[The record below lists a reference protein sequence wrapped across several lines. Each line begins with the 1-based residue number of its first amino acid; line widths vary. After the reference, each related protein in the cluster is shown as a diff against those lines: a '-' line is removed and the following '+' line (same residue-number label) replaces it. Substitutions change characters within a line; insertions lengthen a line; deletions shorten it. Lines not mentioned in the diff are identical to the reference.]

1 MLELKNICKTYRP
14 KKGVPV
20 QALKN
25 VSLKFTEKGMVFIL
39 GKSGCGK
46 STLLNCIGGLD
57 TFDSGELVI
66 KGKSSKDFSGS
77 DFDSYRNTF
86 IGFIFQEYNILSEFN
101 VEKNI
106 ALALELQGKK
116 ATKERVKELLEQV
129 DLSDQ
134 GKRKTNELSGGQ
146 KQRIAIARALIK
158 DPEIIIADEPTGAL
172 DSVTGKQV
180 FDTLKKL
187 SKDKLVIIVSHDR
200 EFAENYADRI
210 IEMKDGVVTSDET
223 KRHIEGQKLNEGVS
237 VIGDDVIHIKAGHV
251 VTQKEVE
258 FITKYIQKRD
268 DSEAFIS
275 LNPKTNVKFREI
287 AKIDDNNASEK
298 FDKTTAEDLKTKT
311 YDRKDL
317 KLIRS
322 RLKFK
327 DSFKM
332 GASGLKAKPV
342 RLVFTI
348 LLSFIAFA
356 MFGIVDTASAFN
368 FVDNTTKSI
377 VDSNIKYVAF
387 TKHNAEFREGKLQN
401 YDTSNSMMT
410 GSDIE
415 ALSLKVDTTL
425 QPVYTL
431 GSRYSNG
438 LSLRESFKSYESSY
452 YSNTGYYVTRAG
464 GIVEFT
470 KDQLEGMGCKLLY
483 GAMPISS
490 GSAPYEVL
498 ITKYQLE
505 SFKQY
510 GYRENTSEGTTNVL
524 TSEELTQNP
533 EKIVGKILRFSQQE
547 FKIVGVVDTNFDM
560 ERYSA
565 LAGSGTSTG
574 GMLSSSSSEDSMSTY
589 LLSME
594 LSDIQNYS
602 IHNLLIVGKDV
613 IGNILASGS
622 ETVSAGIGTNS
633 SVEYSTKV
641 VHEWGT
647 EYQDI
652 LWSNQITAVATE
664 NNVKDYVV
672 GEKNTSHTSVEYL
685 YKSDKTD
692 LGENGILLS
701 YEQLNYLYDNK
712 MRSNV
717 DSSGRGNDENV
728 YFAQDELISLYG
740 NNATFVSELINKV
753 GENMATYGI
762 RTNYKIFTDDKAT
775 NERISILMYIL
786 DELNTTDNTSGN
798 YINAK
803 ELFDTYKSSVFQT
816 DIDAIVSALN
826 DLEGVLVYTDSDY
839 NQSEI
844 TSEICGIFVENT
856 KNSIKHEFD
865 TTMIVGNQVYRTIR
879 NNINSQGVYSF
890 AIGVMPTDEK
900 KIAKLVD
907 FHNENRKIDDN
918 AWSSNIT
925 EEECEV
931 KEVYLLENEV
941 TYTMDQVAGIVEEV
955 ATILLYVGLGFCAFA
970 ALMLMNFIS
979 TSISYKKREIGILR
993 ALGSKKS
1000 DVFGIFFNESL
1011 IIAAINFL
1019 LATVATG
1026 VVCGVINTSL
1036 RSEYG
1041 LLISI
1046 FNFGIRQVG
1055 LIMLVSVAVA
1065 FVSSLLPVYRIA
1077 KKQPIDAINNR

>member
-116 ATKERVKELLEQV
+116 ATKERVKELLDEV
-129 DLSDQ
+129 DLADQ

-210 IEMKDGVVTSDET
+210 IEMKDGVVISDET

-258 FITKYIQKRD
+258 FITKYIQKRG

-275 LNPKTNVKFREI
+275 LNPNTNVKFRDI

-298 FDKTTAEDLKTKT
+298 FDKTTAEDLKTRT

-348 LLSFIAFA
+348 ILSFIAFA
-356 MFGIVDTASAFN
+356 MFGIVDTAGAFN

-377 VDSNIKYVAF
+377 IDSNIKYVSF
-387 TKHNAEFREGKLQN
+387 TKSDAKFYEGKLQF
-401 YDTSNSMMT
+401 YDNSMMT

-431 GSRYSNG
+431 GSRYSSG
-438 LSLRESFKSYESSY
+438 LSLRESFKSYDIY

-470 KDQLEGMGCKLLY
+470 KDQLEGMGCKILY

-490 GSAPYEVL
+490 TSAPYEVL

-533 EKIVGKILRFSQQE
+533 ELIVGKVLRFNQQE

-565 LAGSGTSTG
+565 LAGSGTSTD
-574 GMLSSSSSEDSMSTY
+574 GMLSFSSSEDSMSTH

-602 IHNLLIVGKDV
+602 IHNLLVVGKDV
-613 IGNILASGS
+613 IGNILSSGS
-622 ETVSAGIGTNS
+622 ESISAGIGTNS
-633 SVEYSTKV
+633 SVVYSTRTMYESGYV
-641 VHEWGT
+641 D
-647 EYQDI
+647 YQQMLFSD
-652 LWSNQITAVATE
+652 QITAVATE

-672 GEKNTSHTSVEYL
+672 GEKNTSHTAVEYL
-685 YKSDKTD
+685 YKSGKTD
-692 LGENGILLS
+692 LGENGIMLS
-701 YEQLNYLYDNK
+701 YEQLNNLYDNK
-712 MRSNV
+712 MQSNI
-717 DSSGRGNDENV
+717 DSSGRKNNDYV
-728 YFAQDELISLYG
+728 YFAEHELVPLYG
-740 NNATFVSELINKV
+740 NNTTFVSELINKV
-753 GENMATYGI
+753 GEVGATYGVVAK
-762 RTNYKIFTDDKAT
+762 YKIFTDDKAT
-775 NERISILMYIL
+775 NERISILMHIL
-786 DELNTTDNTSGN
+786 DNLNTTNNTLEN
-798 YINAK
+798 YKNAK

-826 DLEGVLVYTDSDY
+826 GIEGVLVYTDNDD
-839 NQSEI
+839 NRSEI

-856 KNSIKHEFD
+856 KNNIKHEFD
-865 TTMIVGNQVYRTIR
+865 TTMIVGNQVNRTIR

-918 AWSSNIT
+918 TWSSNIT

-931 KEVYLLENEV
+931 KEIYLLENEV
-941 TYTMDQVAGIVEEV
+941 TFTMDKVIGIVEEV
-955 ATILLYVGLGFCAFA
+955 ATILLYVGIGFCVFA

-1011 IIAAINFL
+1011 IIAAINFV
-1019 LATVATG
+1019 LAAIATG
-1026 VVCGVINTSL
+1026 VVCAIINTEL

-1046 FNFGIRQVG
+1046 FNFGVRQIG
-1055 LIMLVSVAVA
+1055 LIMLVSIAVA